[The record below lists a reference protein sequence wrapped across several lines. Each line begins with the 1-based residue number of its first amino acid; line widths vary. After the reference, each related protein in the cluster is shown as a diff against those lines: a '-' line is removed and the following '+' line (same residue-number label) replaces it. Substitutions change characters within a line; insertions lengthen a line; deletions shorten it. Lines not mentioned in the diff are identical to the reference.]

1 MKHFLRLIAVVTS
14 LCIISSPVY
23 AASVTTSAA
32 PAADAHLADISGIPG
47 IAAPPDLGDQA
58 IILIEAKS
66 GAVLYANDADTA
78 YFPASITKIMTALLV
93 LENCGLD
100 DIVTFSYRATHELEA
115 GSSSIARTEGE
126 QLSVR
131 ECLYGLLVASANEV
145 AQALAEHVSGSFEEF
160 AVLMNKRAEELGCT
174 GTHFS
179 NPSGLN
185 DPNHYTTCRDMAL
198 ILRAAIAQ
206 PDFLEIA
213 STTSHVIPATNKHSE
228 PIGVF
233 MKHELL
239 RGSDK
244 YEYARCGK
252 TGYTSLAGYTLATYA
267 SKDNIDLI
275 CITLNCESS
284 EQRSSGTK
292 ALFDYGFSNFKIF
305 NVTENDTAML
315 ANKDLIQDE
324 SFMGG
329 NLLDL
334 KVADDTYIMLPIGIP
349 FDRLSGTFKW
359 NAENSNDKIASIE
372 YKYGSTVVG
381 YADLIFNSSSND
393 PYDFLRNDTYP
404 DSYIKEVDE
413 KVPTWLIILIVAVGI
428 CVAVLIY
435 KGISYFLNGKYKK
448 RRGAKLSKHLR

>member
-1 MKHFLRLIAVVTS
+1 MKLFLRLIAAVIS
-14 LCIISSPVY
+14 ICIAASPVY
-23 AASVTTSAA
+23 AAASPSVPSSG
-32 PAADAHLADISGIPG
+32 AHLADISGIPG
-47 IAAPPDLGDQA
+47 IATPPDLGDQA

-66 GAVLYANDADTA
+66 GAVLYAHDADTA
-78 YFPASITKIMTALLV
+78 YYPASITKIMTALLV
-93 LENCGLD
+93 LENCDLD
-100 DIVTFSYRATHELEA
+100 DIVTFSYRATHELEV

-131 ECLYGLLVASANEV
+131 ECLYALLVASANEV

-198 ILRAAIAQ
+198 ILRAAIAH

-284 EQRSSGTK
+284 EQRSSATK
-292 ALFDYGFSNFKIF
+292 ALFDYGFSNFNIF
-305 NVTENDTAML
+305 NVIESDTAML
-315 ANKDLIQDE
+315 ANKALIQDE

-334 KVADDTYIMLPIGIP
+334 KIADDTFIVLPEGIP
-349 FDRLSGTFKW
+349 FDKLTGTFKW
-359 NAENSNDKIASIE
+359 NVENSSDRIASIE
-372 YKYGSTVVG
+372 YRYGSTVVG
-381 YADLIFNSSSND
+381 YADLIFTGSSND
-393 PYDFLRNDTYP
+393 PYDFLRHDTYP

-413 KVPTWLIILIVAVGI
+413 SMPTWLIILISVAGVGVVI
-428 CVAVLIY
+428 LIY

-448 RRGAKLSKHLR
+448 RRGARLSKHLR